1 MHQKNVIF
9 VIIWYFLD
17 KGFKFESC
25 LSNGCLYLIQKV
37 IDFNDLAIVSVK
49 RNDYRIMMI
58 MMSSFS
64 LSGKSELYFYHFF
77 FCWYKRWIIKLLTIK
92 KNEET
97 LLKKNKK

>member
-9 VIIWYFLD
+9 VIIWYVLD

-49 RNDYRIMMI
+49 RNDYRI
-58 MMSSFS
+58 
-64 LSGKSELYFYHFF
+64 HF
-77 FCWYKRWIIKLLTIK
+77 
-92 KNEET
+92 
-97 LLKKNKK
+97 

>member
-1 MHQKNVIF
+1 MLIELMHQKNVIF

-49 RNDYRIMMI
+49 RNDYRIHFQYMSKDDAI
-58 MMSSFS
+58 NMMSSFS

-77 FCWYKRWIIKLLTIK
+77 FC
-92 KNEET
+92 
-97 LLKKNKK
+97 